1 MTQHTAPIRL
11 LLADGRPGPRARL
24 RAVLDAEADIE
35 VVTEAEDGRQALR
48 SARERR
54 PDIVLTD
61 VTLPGL
67 DGIEVT
73 RRISADPALARVRV
87 VILTG
92 DSRDRHV
99 FEALRAGAAGYLVDD
114 TTPAELAHALRVVAR
129 GDALLAPS
137 VTRQLIGRLVARS
150 LPPTPRPALLA
161 ELTDRER
168 EAVALVARGLSTAQ
182 IAARMVITPLTA
194 KSHIDRARAKL
205 RARGRVQLVGLA
217 YASGLVGSG
226 P

>member
-1 MTQHTAPIRL
+1 MTHHTAPIRL

-24 RAVLDAEADIE
+24 RTVLDAEADIE
-35 VVTEAEDGRQALR
+35 VIAEAEDGRQALR

-73 RRISADPALARVRV
+73 RRITADPALAQVRV

-137 VTRQLIGRLVARS
+137 VTRQVIGRLVARS
-150 LPPTPRPALLA
+150 LPRP
-161 ELTDRER
+161 
-168 EAVALVARGLSTAQ
+168 
-182 IAARMVITPLTA
+182 
-194 KSHIDRARAKL
+194 H
-205 RARGRVQLVGLA
+205 
-217 YASGLVGSG
+217 G
-226 P
+226 PHCSPN